1 MTTSEV
7 TRVDPER
14 IRHVAGNRQS
24 GIAAVADRIAEA
36 VDPGVLDQDSHAAGP
51 REGYG
56 HRPEPPWIQLLA
68 EAIRDAQAERSLDAG
83 EDPDQLAFDLNAAYL
98 LLANAQCVALQNRMP
113 IARAKTAIAA
123 RLAAAGA
130 AATA

>member
-36 VDPGVLDQDSHAAGP
+36 VDPGVLDQHSHAAGP

-83 EDPDQLAFDLNAAYL
+83 EDLDQLAFDLNAYL
-98 LLANAQCVALQNRMP
+98 LLANAQYVALQNRMP

-123 RLAAAGA
+123 RLAPAGA